1 MALISDYDALRH
13 LQQEIDEA
21 LPNFHEM
28 LLGLKKNDM
37 DIALASTLRDNCAL
51 QADAI
56 QARKDLLARFSQFDQ
71 LARKIERLPP
81 TVHGLV
87 SPTQKRL
94 QQAIFS
100 RATIYLQRNMFPLQ
114 SLPVARK
121 EKSKSSPSTSATN
134 LPLEAQQ
141 QINVLSEQEAL
152 LSSYLEAAKKAR
164 NLDDV
169 LSLKQSQNEIRAEI
183 EQIIAKHTM

>member
-1 MALISDYDALRH
+1 
-13 LQQEIDEA
+13 
-21 LPNFHEM
+21 
-28 LLGLKKNDM
+28 M

-100 RATIYLQRNMFPLQ
+100 RATIYLQRNVCILSLTILQMFPLQ

-169 LSLKQSQNEIRAEI
+169 LSLKQSQDEIRAEI

>member
-1 MALISDYDALRH
+1 M
-13 LQQEIDEA
+13 
-21 LPNFHEM
+21 
-28 LLGLKKNDM
+28 
-37 DIALASTLRDNCAL
+37 
-51 QADAI
+51 
-56 QARKDLLARFSQFDQ
+56 
-71 LARKIERLPP
+71 
-81 TVHGLV
+81 
-87 SPTQKRL
+87 
-94 QQAIFS
+94 
-100 RATIYLQRNMFPLQ
+100 
-114 SLPVARK
+114 ARK

>member
-1 MALISDYDALRH
+1 
-13 LQQEIDEA
+13 
-21 LPNFHEM
+21 
-28 LLGLKKNDM
+28 M

-100 RATIYLQRNMFPLQ
+100 RATIYLQRNVCILSLTILQMFPFTKLTCG
-114 SLPVARK
+114 P
-121 EKSKSSPSTSATN
+121 
-134 LPLEAQQ
+134 
-141 QINVLSEQEAL
+141 
-152 LSSYLEAAKKAR
+152 
-164 NLDDV
+164 
-169 LSLKQSQNEIRAEI
+169 
-183 EQIIAKHTM
+183 